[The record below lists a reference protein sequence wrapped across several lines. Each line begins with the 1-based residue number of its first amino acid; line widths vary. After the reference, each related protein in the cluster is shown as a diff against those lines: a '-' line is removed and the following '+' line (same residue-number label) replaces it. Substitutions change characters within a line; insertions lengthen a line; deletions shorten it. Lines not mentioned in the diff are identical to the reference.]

1 MELITSSLI
10 LLFFLFCCSAFFSGS
25 ETALFSLNP
34 IRIQH
39 LEKEGSH
46 TAAIVRKLLHH
57 PSKLLVTIL
66 IGNEVV
72 NIFASSTAAS
82 LCVRFLGEEVGPVAA
97 TVGMTLLLLIFG
109 EVTPKTFAVQNPQK
123 YAFFAC
129 RPLLLFSK
137 VIFPIR
143 IVLTGIADTILRL
156 IGGARKSHERLLT
169 GQEFR
174 TLLDVS
180 EREGVVETSERKM
193 IDNLFDFSEMS
204 VKEIMIP
211 RTDMFCFSLSDTFEE
226 IIAKCRTE
234 LYARVPVYEDTID
247 HIIGVVY
254 VKDLLPFFHRDHQ
267 DFHLDKVLRDAYFIP
282 ESKKVQELLKD
293 FQEKKTHIAI
303 VVDEYG
309 GTSGIVCLEDILE
322 EIVGEISD
330 EFDTE
335 EAPWFHPVEEN
346 RRYTINAMMH
356 IHEFNQLFG
365 TDFSPEYYGTVGGL
379 LLDQLGKVPQK
390 GDAVTIDSLTL
401 TVNKVRNIRILE
413 ILVERHVTDVVKMG
427 AEQRRSTD
435 RMQGE
440 GAEEQDEE
448 R

>member
-1 MELITSSLI
+1 MELIVSSFI
-10 LLFFLFCCSAFFSGS
+10 LLFFLFSCSAFFSGS

-46 TAAIVRKLLHH
+46 SASLVRHLLDH

-66 IGNEVV
+66 IGNETV
-72 NIFASSTAAS
+72 NILASSTAAS
-82 LCVRFLGEEVGPVAA
+82 FCVRFLGEETGPIVA
-97 TVGMTLLLLIFG
+97 TVAMTLLLLVFG
-109 EVTPKTFAVQNPQK
+109 EVTPKAFAVQAPQK

-129 RPLLLFSK
+129 RPLLFFSK

-143 IVLTGIADTILRL
+143 IVLTGIADGILRL
-156 IGGARKSHERLLT
+156 FGGERKSHERLLT

-180 EREGVVETSERKM
+180 EREGVVETAERKM

-226 IIAKCRTE
+226 ILAKCRTE
-234 LYARVPVYEDTID
+234 LYARVPVYAGTID
-247 HIIGVVY
+247 HIVGIVY
-254 VKDLLPFFHRDHQ
+254 VKDLLPFFHGAHQ
-267 DFHLDKVLRDAYFIP
+267 DFHLQHVLREAFFIP
-282 ESKKVQELLKD
+282 ETKKVQELLKD
-293 FQEKKTHIAI
+293 FQRKKIHIAI
-303 VVDEYG
+303 AVDEYG
-309 GTSGIVCLEDILE
+309 GTSGLVCLEDILE
-322 EIVGEISD
+322 EIVGEIRD

-335 EAPWFHPVEEN
+335 ESRWFHQLEEGK
-346 RRYTINAMMH
+346 RYTINAMMH

-365 TDFSPEYYGTVGGL
+365 TDFSPESYGTVGGL

-390 GDAVTIDSLTL
+390 GDSVQIGHLRL
-401 TVNKVRNIRILE
+401 TVHKIRNIRILE
-413 ILVERHVTDVVKMG
+413 ILVEKSETEIDTQHQPQYEKP
-427 AEQRRSTD
+427 
-435 RMQGE
+435 
-440 GAEEQDEE
+440 EEQEE
-448 R
+448 IGKNFSL